1 MTVENE
7 YLEGLD
13 DIADILDELD
23 DDELWERYDFTANAL
38 ARHFDM
44 ELEMVFI
51 DG

>member
-1 MTVENE
+1 MAVEDE

-23 DDELWERYDFTANAL
+23 DDELWERYDLTANAL
-38 ARHFDM
+38 AKHFGI
-44 ELEMVFI
+44 ELVVI